1 MRRQTDDASGWRG
14 QSHRRTG
21 VVAEHD
27 FGLGMRENK
36 SKNNSRAKQAHVLG
50 GREFGSAIL
59 GEAAPLAVLQK
70 KAQEKPC

>member
-1 MRRQTDDASGWRG
+1 
-14 QSHRRTG
+14 
-21 VVAEHD
+21 
-27 FGLGMRENK
+27 
-36 SKNNSRAKQAHVLG
+36 LG